1 MEQHTCLILH
11 TIVINE
17 GCGYWV

>member
-1 MEQHTCLILH
+1 MEQHTCLLLH

-17 GCGYWV
+17 GCAYWV